1 MSKRDFYEVL
11 GVGKSASKDE
21 IKKSYRKL
29 AMQYHPDKNPGD
41 AAAEEKFK
49 EAAEAYAVLSDD
61 DQRQR
66 YDRFGHAGLGN
77 NGGFSGGVNMNDIF
91 SDIFGAGSP
100 FESFFSGGGSGGGRR
115 QQRRQG
121 QRGQD
126 LRVRVKVTLEDV
138 ANGVEKKIKLNR
150 YSSCGTCS
158 GSGAEIGGG
167 YSTCPT
173 CNGSGEIRRTS
184 GGGFFQQIMVSAC
197 PQCSGEGRVVSNPCH
212 TCNGEGREMKESTE
226 TLKIPPG
233 ISEGLQ
239 ISIRGAGH
247 AGMRSGPAG
256 DMIVLVE
263 VEPHEH
269 FEREGDNIVYELY
282 VSFPEA
288 ALGTTVEVPTLGAKA
303 RFAIQPGTQSGKLV
317 KLRGK
322 GLPNLNHPSHKGDLL
337 VHVNVWIPKN
347 LSSEER
353 KILEKFRSSDNF
365 TPSPG
370 KDERSFFQRVK
381 EFFS

>member
-1 MSKRDFYEVL
+1 MSKRDFYDVL
-11 GVGKSASKDE
+11 GVSKTASKDE
-21 IKKSYRKL
+21 IKSAYRKL
-29 AMQYHPDKNPGD
+29 AMKYHPDKNPGD
-41 AAAEEKFK
+41 AAAEEMFK
-49 EAAEAYAVLSDD
+49 EAAEAYSVLSDD
-61 DQRQR
+61 EQRQK

-77 NGGFSGGVNMNDIF
+77 NGGFSGMNMNDIF

-100 FESFFSGGGSGGGRR
+100 FESFFGGGGGGRR
-115 QQRRQG
+115 SQRRQG
-121 QRGQD
+121 VRGQD

-138 ANGVEKKIKLNR
+138 SNGVEKKIKLNR
-150 YSSCGTCS
+150 YCTCDTCS

-197 PQCSGEGRVVSNPCH
+197 PQCGGEGRIVSNPCG
-212 TCNGEGREMKESTE
+212 TCNGEGREMQEVTE
-226 TLKIPPG
+226 TLKIPQG

-247 AGMRSGPAG
+247 AGQRGGPAG
-256 DMIVLVE
+256 DMIVLVD
-263 VEPHEH
+263 VETHEH

-282 VSFPEA
+282 ISFPEA

-303 RFAIQPGTQSGKLV
+303 RFAIPAGTQSGKLV

-337 VHVNVWIPKN
+337 VHVNVWIPKSLTN
-347 LSSEER
+347 EER
-353 KILEKFRSSDNF
+353 KILEKFRSSENF
-365 TPSPG
+365 QPSPG